1 METYNLNIKTI
12 DCIIKISQ
20 LMKSLKTT
28 KVGKIRE
35 LRTNKASILAVFA
48 INHDDATFDTAI
60 KIIKLNQLK
69 NQINNWGGDDFLVLE
84 RNVNRANTLESILSG
99 RGLIIE
105 N

>member
-20 LMKSLKTT
+20 LMESLRTT

-84 RNVNRANTLESILSG
+84 RNVNRANSLESILSG